1 MDWTITLWRLI
12 LVGSVCVVA
21 TGCASVGREPID
33 GTGSR
38 TRATPAPPP
47 STPAPPLTTGPRP
60 TPLPSPTRP
69 APAPGATSGVDTGK
83 ASWYGDV
90 HQGKKTASGETYD
103 MHKLTAA
110 HLTLPFGTR
119 VRVTNVDNGRSVV
132 VRVNDRG
139 PLVAGRII
147 DLSQAAARALG
158 ALGAGVFT
166 VRIEILEDAAA
177 EPPSSPASR

>member
-33 GTGSR
+33 GAGSR

-47 STPAPPLTTGPRP
+47 S
-60 TPLPSPTRP
+60 
-69 APAPGATSGVDTGK
+69 TGK

-103 MHKLTAA
+103 MRKLTAA
-110 HLTLPFGTR
+110 HRTLPFGTR

-139 PLVAGRII
+139 PVVAGRII
-147 DLSQAAARALG
+147 DLSQAAARELG

-166 VRIEILEDAAA
+166 VRIEILEDAAV
-177 EPPSSPASR
+177 ESPSSPASR